1 MNNSR
6 KVENKGG
13 NVWGGQ
19 MIGSGLWSI
28 ACGGVGVRAGR
39 GWRFIGDTK
48 RLGCSPGEGGTG
60 SQKRGLHSRS
70 VPLALA
76 SSLH

>member
-1 MNNSR
+1 MGDQKHSLERGPHVNNSR

-13 NVWGGQ
+13 NVWGGK

-28 ACGGVGVRAGR
+28 AGGGVGVRAGR

-48 RLGCSPGEGGTG
+48 WLGCSPGGSGESEEG
-60 SQKRGLHSRS
+60 S
-70 VPLALA
+70 AF
-76 SSLH
+76 